1 MNCCCFFAGDVT
13 STSSFVLRSIV
24 KNSSEFVVSLSEL
37 LRNINRNSKNTANN
51 ITILK
56 MNLRSRI
63 LISYQWN
70 FLLYLEQATTKHKQT
85 KTAEVKVG
93 GFSHDGR
100 SKRHIQSVYKLWY
113 NK

>member
-1 MNCCCFFAGDVT
+1 MNCCCFLAGDVT

-24 KNSSEFVVSLSEL
+24 KNSSGFVSFSEL
-37 LRNINRNSKNTANN
+37 LRNINRNNKNTANN

-56 MNLRSRI
+56 INLRRRI

-70 FLLYLEQATTKHKQT
+70 FLLYLEQPTTKHKQT

-93 GFSHDGR
+93 GFSSDER
-100 SKRHIQSVYKLWY
+100 SKRHIQNVFKLWY
-113 NK
+113 NE